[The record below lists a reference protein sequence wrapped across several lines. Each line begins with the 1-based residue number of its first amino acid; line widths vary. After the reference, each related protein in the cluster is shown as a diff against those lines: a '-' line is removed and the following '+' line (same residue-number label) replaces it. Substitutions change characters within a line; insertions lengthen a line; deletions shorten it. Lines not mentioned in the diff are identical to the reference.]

1 MKWYNKTL
9 SPNIDG
15 IDLELCGFYNSPEDI
30 LEDPNRSIIS
40 ISLMVHASSGTH
52 EISLYK
58 HDPQSLAYEEPTE
71 EQIRAKYISK
81 ISKCTKMVSGWS
93 QDQLMAKIDS

>member
-9 SPNIDG
+9 SSDIDG
-15 IDLELCGFYNSPEDI
+15 VDLELCGFYNSPEDLI
-30 LEDPNRSIIS
+30 DDPSKSIIS
-40 ISLMVHASSGTH
+40 ILLTVYISSDTH

-71 EQIRAKYISK
+71 EQIRTKYISK
-81 ISKCTKMVSGWS
+81 ISKCAKMVSGWS

>member
-1 MKWYNKTL
+1 MKWYNKSL
-9 SPNIDG
+9 SSDIDG

-30 LEDPNRSIIS
+30 LEDPNKSTIYIL
-40 ISLMVHASSGTH
+40 LMVHTSSGTH
-52 EISLYK
+52 EVSLYR

-71 EQIRAKYISK
+71 EQIRTKYISK
-81 ISKCTKMVSGWS
+81 ISKCAKMVSGWS